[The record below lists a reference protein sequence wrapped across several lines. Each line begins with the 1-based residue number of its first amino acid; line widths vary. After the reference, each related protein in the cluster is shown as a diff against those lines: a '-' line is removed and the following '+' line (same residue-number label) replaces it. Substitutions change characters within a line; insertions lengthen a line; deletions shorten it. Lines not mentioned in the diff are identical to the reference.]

1 MAIVLSL
8 FSESEMTGVAPVPAP
23 SSLSVSAVPAD
34 AGACLDASRLNPCP
48 QCSLRGLCDPHE
60 CAAHLFPLDSPFPPT
75 RFRNLGEYINCLKHY
90 GWA

>member
-8 FSESEMTGVAPVPAP
+8 FSDSEMKGLAPVP
-23 SSLSVSAVPAD
+23 SSRSLSVSAGPAD
-34 AGACLDASRLNPCP
+34 AAECLGASRLNPCP